1 MIAVRCPQ
9 RELAK
14 RVRVHR
20 LQLRQRMRTI
30 IISVIDK
37 GIKNVMLRWILL
49 IALMSFAAAAQALE
63 YEAKLAIHDH
73 KFDPVTLTVPA
84 NTKIKLLVENQDAT
98 PEEFESSDL
107 YREKVVIGKGTI
119 TVLLGP
125 LDAGKYHFFGDFH
138 QETAQGDLVVK

>member
-1 MIAVRCPQ
+1 MIAVRCLQ

-14 RVRVHR
+14 CARVHR
-20 LQLRQRMRTI
+20 LLLRQRMRTI
-30 IISVIDK
+30 IIFVIDK
-37 GIKNVMLRWILL
+37 GIENVMLRWILL
-49 IALMSFAAAAQALE
+49 IALMSFAVAAQALE

-107 YREKVVIGKGTI
+107 NREKVVIGKGTI

>member
-1 MIAVRCPQ
+1 
-9 RELAK
+9 
-14 RVRVHR
+14 
-20 LQLRQRMRTI
+20 MRTI
-30 IISVIDK
+30 IISVTDK

-63 YEAKLAIHDH
+63 YEAKLAIRDH
-73 KFDPVTLTVPA
+73 KFDPAELSVPA

-107 YREKVVIGKGTI
+107 NREKVVVGKGTI

-138 QETAQGDLVVK
+138 QETAQGDLIVK